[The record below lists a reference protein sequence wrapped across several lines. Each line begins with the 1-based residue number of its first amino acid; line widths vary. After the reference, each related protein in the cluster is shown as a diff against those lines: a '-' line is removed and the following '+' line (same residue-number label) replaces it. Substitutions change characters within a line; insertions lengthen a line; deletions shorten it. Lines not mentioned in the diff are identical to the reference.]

1 MMGSTSHLQQNS
13 GQYVPKKS
21 MRESVANDIRSIF
34 NAPNKDQANHLLK
47 HFVHHYQK
55 QAPDLSNWAENN
67 IPEGFTVFNL
77 PDKHRKK
84 MRTTNML
91 ERLNQEIKRRT
102 RVAIIFPNK
111 ESCERLISAM
121 LMETSEE
128 WIASD
133 KRYIPETD

>member
-1 MMGSTSHLQQNS
+1 
-13 GQYVPKKS
+13 
-21 MRESVANDIRSIF
+21 MRESVASDIRSIF
-34 NAPNKDQANHLLK
+34 NAPNKDQANLLLK
-47 HFVHHYQK
+47 HFIEYYHK
-55 QAPDLSNWAENN
+55 QAPELANWAETI

-77 PDKHRKK
+77 PEKHRKK

-102 RVAIIFPNK
+102 KVARIFPNV

-121 LMETSEE
+121 LMETSDE

-133 KRYIPETD
+133 KRYIHESD